1 MAKHFVLGG
10 RVLSNMQIS
19 LRTLRDDKFDDDAAS
34 EVVLGVG
41 LGAVFVE
48 SMCDAE
54 LAVLAS
60 RAKRTP
66 GLSFHEAGALC
77 RAAAAIGCFDEV
89 VFCRPMMRRA

>member
-1 MAKHFVLGG
+1 M
-10 RVLSNMQIS
+10 LSNMQIS
-19 LRTLRDDKFDDDAAS
+19 LRTLCDGKFDDGAGS
-34 EVVLGVG
+34 EVVLGVR
-41 LGAVFVE
+41 LGAVVVG

-77 RAAAAIGCFDEV
+77 WAVAAEGCFDEV